1 MKARDP
7 YHLAVAA
14 LTDLAS
20 AGRFGWGRPLA
31 ATALAAELGLSPTP
45 VREALARL
53 AGEGVLEHRPGHG
66 YFAPSPTA
74 SDIADLYELHWRLSG
89 WAIERISPG
98 SRPASAEAA
107 PRPRIEAFYDR
118 LVASAGN
125 DVLDRVYRRAALQ
138 LRPVR
143 QAERLVDPDVDDDI
157 VRQETLL
164 LEGRLA
170 DLRPAIDGY
179 HRRRIAAAQAVF
191 SVMRRAT
198 ESIDRI

>member
-1 MKARDP
+1 MKGRDP

-14 LTDLAS
+14 LTDFAS
-20 AGRFGWGRPLA
+20 EGRFGWGRPLV

-74 SDIADLYELHWRLSG
+74 SDIADLYELHWRLAG
-89 WAIERISPG
+89 WAIERILPG
-98 SRPASAEAA
+98 TRPPLPEVSL
-107 PRPRIEAFYDR
+107 RPRIEAFYDS
-118 LVASAGN
+118 LMASADN
-125 DVLDRVYRRAALQ
+125 DVLDRVYRRTALQ

-143 QAERLVDPDVDDDI
+143 RVERLVDPVADEAVA
-157 VRQETLL
+157 RQEALFR
-164 LEGRLA
+164 EGRMS
-170 DLRPAIDGY
+170 DLRPVIDAY
-179 HRRRIAAAQAVF
+179 HRNRIAAAQAVF
-191 SVMRRAT
+191 SVMRRTA